1 MLVISI
7 PDTEV
12 YERGEEGFYTNT
24 EVLSKE
30 KKKKTIIKNVSTRR
44 NLNVDPWANHECRL
58 FLFLKN
64 NPIWGVGGGEI
75 SIVPFPREQ
84 HWQGVTRLDKTWRR
98 LTESHFW
105 IIGPQ
110 HFL

>member
-64 NPIWGVGGGEI
+64 NPIWGGGWRGDLNSSI
-75 SIVPFPREQ
+75 SQRTTLAGC
-84 HWQGVTRLDKTWRR
+84 HKT
-98 LTESHFW
+98 
-105 IIGPQ
+105 
-110 HFL
+110 